1 MKKLKK
7 EEEEEK
13 NSYLMKRECILKQK
27 QTSKQT

>member
-7 EEEEEK
+7 EEEK
-13 NSYLMKRECILKQK
+13 KSYLMKRECILKQK